1 MFGPDAGHAGGRN
14 FRDFFRL
21 PPKEENR
28 SQLVDPACRFVV
40 CVGDLRECRAPH
52 VRHLDSLDETRWVP
66 HTFTFMMDI
75 VLAYLYLVWQCA
87 PLMQM
92 SKLVRVPHYVDRCD
106 LSVRDFE
113 RGCLEFPVGFLR
125 DEARQSV
132 DETDTNKCRGIFVKK
147 SRQIL
152 L

>member
-1 MFGPDAGHAGGRN
+1 M
-14 FRDFFRL
+14 RDTQGDGVFAISSACHR
-21 PPKEENR
+21 R
-28 SQLVDPACRFVV
+28 RRIAASQWTLRVV
-40 CVGDLRECRAPH
+40 CVGELRECGAPH
-52 VRHLDSLDETRWVP
+52 VRHLDSLSETRWVP
-66 HTFTFMMDI
+66 HLFTFMMDI
-75 VLAYLYLVWQCA
+75 VLAYLYLVWQCT

-106 LSVRDFE
+106 LSVRDFN
-113 RGCLEFPVGFLR
+113 RGCLEFTVGFLR
-125 DEARQSV
+125 NEAGQPV